1 MTRILGIILLLVVLR
16 MAFKSLTTQL
26 KAAVFGPPAMP
37 KAPPPPPRAA
47 VAQTLVQCAACGTY
61 VASTRA
67 LKAARGEEVFCSEE
81 CRRSNPHP

>member
-16 MAFKSLTTQL
+16 MAFKSFTTQL
-26 KAAVFGPPAMP
+26 RAAVFGPPAVP
-37 KAPPPPPRAA
+37 KAPPPPRA
-47 VAQTLVQCAACGTY
+47 VAAETLVQCAACGIY

-67 LKAARGEEVFCSEE
+67 LKAGRGDAVFCSEE